1 MIHEDGWFVRG
12 FSFMKTSARFSRR
25 GLTLVELLVVIAVI
39 AILAGILLPAVMS
52 ARNSARRS
60 QCANNLRQLGSAVQ
74 QFHERNGTL
83 PTYWGAMKNSGAE
96 LFGPWIMHLLP
107 DLGEQAF
114 YDRFEPSGSAGVEI
128 GSYVT
133 GTMISPAVPA
143 SANYSPGTWVTS
155 TTSVINMV
163 GISIPVVK
171 SELVG
176 QTGTPAQPA
185 EYEWKWVV
193 TGMSTVA
200 KGLHPQF
207 GEFQQFKPLDVLQ
220 CSDDT
225 SPVPANTMVPAPP
238 ASAGRDGARW
248 STTNYVANAHVF
260 MKFPSPTLYGW
271 SCFGG
276 RILSGTNV
284 APTTGSM
291 GGRFPRAISSVPSP
305 WTAGAFLPFEHLS
318 SGTLTLPPR
327 QFAHITDGLSN
338 TMMFGEVMRQCDG
351 NVAMRYA
358 FLPTSERGEEH
369 PFGIDLAITG
379 SSTSAA
385 DVWGD
390 FAMAYGNTIMFQ
402 QRPPA
407 SGCNKY
413 RLQANHDV
421 LNVAMCDGS
430 VRGISARVTRREQC
444 DPDVA
449 GREYGRDTY
458 NPIGLGGV
466 SGWGVVDGIWD
477 MLMVPNDPS
486 GNVLANTGEVGKEK

>member
-1 MIHEDGWFVRG
+1 MIYEDGWFVRG

-39 AILAGILLPAVMS
+39 AVLAGILLPAVMS

-60 QCANNLRQLGSAVQ
+60 QCANNLRQLGSAAQ

-83 PTYWGAMKNSGAE
+83 PVYWGAMKNAGTE
-96 LFGPWIMHLLP
+96 LFGPWIMYLLP
-107 DLGEQAF
+107 DLGEQTF
-114 YDRFEPSGSAGVEI
+114 YDRFQPSGSAGVEI
-128 GSYVT
+128 ASYVS
-133 GTMISPAVPA
+133 GTMISPAIPA
-143 SANYSPGTWVTS
+143 SSDYSPGTWVTS

-176 QTGTPAQPA
+176 QTGTPPQPA
-185 EYEWKWVV
+185 EYEWRWVV
-193 TGMSTVA
+193 TGTSFVTN
-200 KGLHPQF
+200 GLHPQF
-207 GEFQQFKPLDVLQ
+207 GMFQQGNDGNGRSLDVLQ

-225 SPVPANTMVPAPP
+225 SPVSANTMVPAPP

-260 MKFPSPTLYGW
+260 MKFW
-271 SCFGG
+271 GG
-276 RILSGTNV
+276 RITSGTTDN
-284 APTTGSM
+284 PTTSTM
-291 GGRFPRAISSVPSP
+291 GGRFPRARSS
-305 WTAGAFLPFEHLS
+305 WTGNPEWHHLS
-318 SGTLTLPPR
+318 SGTLGLAAR

-338 TMMFGEVMRQCDG
+338 TMMFGEVMRQCDS
-351 NVAMRYA
+351 NQAMRYA
-358 FLPTSERGEEH
+358 FLPTTERGEEH
-369 PFGIDLAITG
+369 PFGIDLSISG
-379 SSTSAA
+379 STSTAN
-385 DVWGD
+385 VWGD
-390 FAMAYGNTIMFQ
+390 YAMAYGNTIMFQ

-430 VRGISARVTRREQC
+430 VRGISPRVTRREQC

-466 SGWGVVDGIWD
+466 TGWGVVDGIWD